1 MWKKPINISRFGFLS
16 RTLTLFSGVE
26 EICRSWQWDT
36 YEDRVAH
43 PLTSHKGALCPPNF
57 VSSLESLEPSVNTS
71 FKDLEV
77 PGLSGRLRGQSGSC
91 TVRVAYNPNPQLVG
105 TWSVELHVTFHFILS
120 LDPLQLQTQPAE
132 LRAGV
137 DASYRKGQGAGFQ
150 PASDHKTTT
159 TMATAHS
166 HAGLHRVLLPPVTRS
181 KPWFCMGFR
190 LETRASVRWD
200 FWLPHRLCVH
210 EKQDVPP
217 CCFLYP

>member
-36 YEDRVAH
+36 YEDRVAY

-105 TWSVELHVTFHFILS
+105 TWSVELVSSSLWILCS
-120 LDPLQLQTQPAE
+120 C
-132 LRAGV
+132 R
-137 DASYRKGQGAGFQ
+137 
-150 PASDHKTTT
+150 
-159 TMATAHS
+159 HS
-166 HAGLHRVLLPPVTRS
+166 RQNRVLELMLLTEKVRELVSNPPQITRWPPLWPLLTATLDCTERYSLLSPGANHGFAWASGWRPGHLCSGTSGFHIGSVYMRYRTCLPA
-181 KPWFCMGFR
+181 
-190 LETRASVRWD
+190 AS
-200 FWLPHRLCVH
+200 FIPS
-210 EKQDVPP
+210 
-217 CCFLYP
+217 